1 MVYFL
6 FNALWFGDCC
16 CDRED
21 VESDLRFLGL
31 LVMQN
36 KLKPETK
43 PVILELKQ
51 AAIRCVMV
59 TGDNIDTA
67 ISVARECE
75 LICPGQRVIQVD
87 ASVNEADQ
95 RLNVVYRPVTDSR
108 MLLSTSLSASTDTE
122 VSLVYVVIGS
132 GLCIGKIQQTGK
144 TE

>member
-108 MLLSTSLSASTDTE
+108 MLLSTSLSASVDTE